1 MSYTFHPASVARA
14 VGSRDPEV
22 ARLLA
27 EWQDIADGDP
37 RDVDVTAALAKLV
50 NLRTER
56 YDLDC
61 WDQRRRRVCVDVTMW
76 EAAGVCFVR
85 AQGCRDGRSYGAP
98 TAVHEYVSPDDRAV
112 WCARY
117 LAAKR
122 RRMRGW

>member
-61 WDQRRRRVCVDVTMW
+61 WDQRRRRVCVDEKT
-76 EAAGVCFVR
+76 VCT
-85 AQGCRDGRSYGAP
+85 AQNSHLKWQPRPASTSPMGR
-98 TAVHEYVSPDDRAV
+98 
-112 WCARY
+112 
-117 LAAKR
+117 
-122 RRMRGW
+122 